1 MRTFEVIAIRFSLIA
16 VLAVVA
22 VGAAGCTSA
31 GGVMPGSAGMQ
42 QRASFP
48 MPLAKERVRIKE
60 FADLPQYSNDYS
72 PSAIASG
79 PEHSLWVTDVID
91 QDYGEN
97 LVARI
102 DTSGTRLQTFYYQG
116 ESTEGSSLEDIIA
129 GPDGALW
136 ITDYYNSQIV
146 RMTTD
151 GAFSTFKLNA
161 PPIGITVGP
170 DKALWFTEY
179 AAIGRITTKG
189 RVTIYPAGS
198 SDDDIA
204 AGPDGALWFTE
215 ATGDAIGRITTHGKI
230 TTYTKGISSGA
241 SPYSIAP
248 GPDGALW
255 FTEATGGRI
264 GRITTS
270 GKVTEYSRGITP
282 TEEPVG
288 IAAGPDGAMWFT
300 EYETYGSYIIRDSKV
315 GRITMT
321 GRVSEH
327 SKGLSGSSGPSDIVA
342 GPDGNMWFVEAY
354 ADSVGRVRI

>member
-1 MRTFEVIAIRFSLIA
+1 MFAIRFGLIA
-16 VLAVVA
+16 VLAVFA
-22 VGAAGCTSA
+22 VGAGGCTNA
-31 GGVMPGSAGMQ
+31 GSLTPGTAEMQ
-42 QRASFP
+42 QRTSFP
-48 MPLAKERVRIKE
+48 MPLGKERVRIKE

-79 PEHSLWVTDVID
+79 PEHSLWVTDTID

-97 LVARI
+97 LVAQI
-102 DTSGTRLQTFYYQG
+102 NTSGARLNTYYYQG
-116 ESTEGSSLEDIIA
+116 LSTEGSSFGDITA

-151 GAFSTFKLNA
+151 GTFSTFKLYT
-161 PPIGITVGP
+161 PPIGITAGP

-179 AAIGRITTKG
+179 SAIGRITTKG
-189 RVTIYPAGS
+189 SVTTYAVGTL
-198 SDDDIA
+198 DDDITT
-204 AGPDGALWFTE
+204 GPDGALWFTE
-215 ATGDAIGRITTHGKI
+215 TTGNAIGRITTHGKV
-230 TTYTKGISSGA
+230 TTFTKGISSGA
-241 SPYSIAP
+241 GPYSIAP

-300 EYETYGSYIIRDSKV
+300 ECESYGSYRIRDSKV

-321 GRVSEH
+321 GRVSEY
-327 SKGLSGSSGPSDIVA
+327 SKGLSGSSGPGDIVA
-342 GPDGNMWFVEAY
+342 GPDGNMWFVEGD
-354 ADSVGRVRI
+354 ADRTGRIRI

>member
-1 MRTFEVIAIRFSLIA
+1 MIATRFTLIA
-16 VLAVVA
+16 ALAAVA
-22 VGAAGCTSA
+22 L
-31 GGVMPGSAGMQ
+31 GSAGCSNAGGLMPGTAAMQ
-42 QRASFP
+42 QRASAPF
-48 MPLAKERVRIKE
+48 AEERVRIKE
-60 FADLPQYSNDYS
+60 FADLPQYSDDYS

-79 PEHSLWVTDVID
+79 PQHSLWVTDDID

-102 DTSGTRLQTFYYQG
+102 DTSGARLKTFYYQG
-116 ESTEGSSLEDIIA
+116 LSTEGSSFQDIAA

-151 GAFSTFKLNA
+151 GTFSTFPLNTE
-161 PPIGITVGP
+161 PLGITAGP

-179 AAIGRITTKG
+179 SAIGRITTKG
-189 RVTIYPAGS
+189 KITIYPVGGL
-198 SDDDIA
+198 DDDIT

-215 ATGDAIGRITTHGKI
+215 LNGNAIGRITTHGKI

-241 SPYSIAP
+241 GPYSIAA

-255 FTEATGGRI
+255 FTEGTGGRI

-300 EYETYGSYIIRDSKV
+300 EYESYDSYQIRESKV
-315 GRITMT
+315 GRITMA
-321 GRVSEH
+321 GKISEH
-327 SKGLSGSSGPSDIVA
+327 SKGLSSTSGPGDIVA
-342 GPDGNMWFVEAY
+342 GPDGKMWFVEIY
-354 ADSVGRVRI
+354 ADRTGRVTL

>member
-1 MRTFEVIAIRFSLIA
+1 M
-16 VLAVVA
+16 
-22 VGAAGCTSA
+22 
-31 GGVMPGSAGMQ
+31 
-42 QRASFP
+42 
-48 MPLAKERVRIKE
+48 
-60 FADLPQYSNDYS
+60 
-72 PSAIASG
+72 
-79 PEHSLWVTDVID
+79 TDVID

-102 DTSGTRLQTFYYQG
+102 DTSGKRKKTFYYQG
-116 ESTEGSSLEDIIA
+116 TLTEGSSFEDITA

-136 ITDYYNSQIV
+136 ITDYNKSQIV

-151 GAFSTFKLNA
+151 GTFSTFKLNA

-189 RVTIYPAGS
+189 SVTIYPAGTL
-198 SDDDIA
+198 DEDIT

-215 ATGDAIGRITTHGKI
+215 TTGNAIGRITTHGKI

-241 SPYSIAP
+241 GPYSIAP

-300 EYETYGSYIIRDSKV
+300 EYETYDSYTIRDSKL

-321 GRVSEH
+321 GRVSEYA
-327 SKGLSGSSGPSDIVA
+327 KGLSGSSGPEDIVA
-342 GPDGNMWFVEAY
+342 GPDGNMWFVETF
-354 ADSVGRVRI
+354 ADRTGRVTLVRSRKWFA